1 MEEVI
6 IKADNGRTVFVDQFD
21 EGLWLSIQVQGG
33 SAHTVLTRE
42 QAEQLLAAVQQV
54 LEVTA

>member
-1 MEEVI
+1 MEEVV
-6 IKADNGRTVFVDQFD
+6 IKTDNGRTVFVDQFD